1 MGFYQLCFLK
11 MHGNM
16 LYLSDHLDMAKR
28 EVLVQILSD
37 TLSAANEAM
46 PGRNFT
52 HSPYREGISVL
63 AAGAA
68 AALVCLER
76 DEREEMHK
84 EILSAL
90 HFAEQSLL

>member
-16 LYLSDHLDMAKR
+16 LYLSDYADMAKR
-28 EVLVQILSD
+28 EVLVQFLSD

-46 PGRNFT
+46 RGRNFT

-68 AALVCLER
+68 AALVCLGR